1 MLSQKI
7 RPEMIDAPNNILD
20 LDKYNGR
27 VNIMET
33 PKIAVFEMHEKIAVK
48 NKATEY
54 REAVT
59 GEIET
64 TPMSRA
70 FFSAEN
76 ITILQNAIRA
86 GVYEKSGRK
95 YVIAQPGVDNL
106 KIIMRSYYFDYA
118 NQGTKDPRGEIEKIN
133 GMVVEY
139 CVRQLFGSA
148 VSYERYLE
156 DQSSLVMPMDRPLQK
171 DRNYKQ
177 LEMNLRV

>member
-7 RPEMIDAPNNILD
+7 HPEIIDSPNNILN
-20 LDKYNGR
+20 LEKYNGR
-27 VNIMET
+27 VNIIET
-33 PKIAVFEMHEKIAVK
+33 PKIAVFEMHEKISVK

-59 GEIET
+59 GEIEQ

-70 FFSAEN
+70 FFSAKN
-76 ITILQNAIRA
+76 IVIIQNAIRA
-86 GVYEKSGRK
+86 GVYNKSENK
-95 YVIAQPGVDNL
+95 YIIAQPGIDNL
-106 KIIMRSYYFDYA
+106 KIIMRSFYFDYA
-118 NQGTKDPRGEIEKIN
+118 NQGTNNPTEEIKKIN
-133 GMVVEY
+133 NLVVDY
-139 CVRQLFGSA
+139 CVRQLFNSA